1 MFSTQGLSRGFFYG
15 FFCSALSVLVG
26 SPLRLVI
33 DKLVDKGYERIMF
46 TANILTYLVLYLIL
60 PHTQPATFVILWIL
74 PVYPFYDTSIYAIIS
89 RSTSR
94 YEAPATGFLST
105 INSLAGLLLLS
116 LNSAS
121 PINNPV
127 AYSTQILL
135 FLGVPIVLTTLSTRR
150 RNNEINLSYPSII
163 HNQPSN
169 TLNKFTYTL

>member
-15 FFCSALSVLVG
+15 LFCGALPVLVG

-33 DKLVDKGYERIMF
+33 SKLVDKGYERIMF
-46 TANILTYLVLYLIL
+46 TASILIYLVLYLIL
-60 PHTQPATFVILWIL
+60 PHTQPATFIILWIL

-94 YEAPATGFLST
+94 YEATGFLST
-105 INSLAGLLLLS
+105 INSLAGLSLLS
-116 LNSAS
+116 LNSAF

-150 RNNEINLSYPSII
+150 RNNEINLSYS
-163 HNQPSN
+163 
-169 TLNKFTYTL
+169 KYYT